1 MSSRLPSLRRL
12 SRTVAP
18 AALAVGLLFPASSAR
33 ADDDIGTTP
42 AKPRAGEAAPAAPT
56 PTSVPVSAAEPAS
69 PKTDVERESS
79 RGVGGIF
86 GSSDEEPVRRRRRE
100 APLATDPPKD
110 WAVLY
115 GGLRP
120 QLGTFGGIAVLGAA
134 QSRVERFYGAFSF
147 ATVRNDAGDHV
158 GLAQLALGRNLAND
172 FGGGF
177 QLSLTE
183 NRARDFVG
191 TGQVTLAYNRAGD
204 MLAVTQLGG
213 YNRAKRFAGVAQVGL
228 YDRADE
234 TFSGVAQVGAFDHVR
249 GTFRGIAQL
258 GVVTAAG
265 DDLLPS
271 GSADENEGFRGV
283 VQTGAYAVTDGAFSG
298 VTQVGIGA
306 VTNGTFTGLTQIGGL
321 AAYSREFRGLAQI
334 GFGAFS
340 HRSAGLQLGAWTMAD
355 EQHTGLQIAAGY
367 ARAGKI
373 RGAQVGLVN
382 QAREVRGVQIGLLN
396 TARNLEGVQ
405 IGLVNHAEDGL
416 LPWTSIINI
425 GFGDEDYGDDGDE
438 DRAARRR
445 TTRSTL

>member
-1 MSSRLPSLRRL
+1 MILRPCSPSVLAR
-12 SRTVAP
+12 SVVP
-18 AALAVGLLFPASSAR
+18 IALATGLFLTSTPSR

-42 AKPRAGEAAPAAPT
+42 ARSKEAQPAS
-56 PTSVPVSAAEPAS
+56 PTSVPVAGEAS
-69 PKTDVERESS
+69 KADVERAEPRST
-79 RGVGGIF
+79 GGLF
-86 GSSDEEPVRRRRRE
+86 GSEAEPVRRRRRE
-100 APLATDPPKD
+100 APIATDPPKD

-134 QSRVERFYGAFSF
+134 QSRVERFYGALSF

-158 GLAQLALGRNLAND
+158 GFAQLALGRNLAND
-172 FGGGF
+172 FSGGF

-191 TGQVTLAYNRAGD
+191 TAQVTLAYNRAGD

-234 TFSGVAQVGAFDHVR
+234 TFSGVAQLGAFDHVR
-249 GTFRGIAQL
+249 ETFRGVAQL

-265 DDLLPS
+265 RDLLPS
-271 GSADENEGFRGV
+271 GGAPDTAGFRGI
-283 VQTGAYAVTDGAFSG
+283 VQGGAYAVTDGAFTG
-298 VTQVGIGA
+298 AAQVGGGA
-306 VTNGTFTGLTQIGGL
+306 VTNGTFTGLAQIGGL

-340 HRSAGLQLGAWTMAD
+340 DRSLGLQLGAWTMAD
-355 EQHTGLQIAAGY
+355 EQHTGLQVAAGY
-367 ARAGKI
+367 ARAGRI

-382 QAREVRGVQIGLLN
+382 QAREVRGVQIGLFN
-396 TARNLEGVQ
+396 TAQNLEGVQ
-405 IGLVNHAEDGL
+405 IGLVNHADDGL

-425 GFGDEDYGDDGDE
+425 GFGDEDYGDTE
-438 DRAARRR
+438 DAERASRR